1 MDNNK
6 LLIGFVVVLVGF
18 LAFPVVAKKMQQSKS
33 APAPGAAPAASA
45 GGALPAPPAQ
55 KYPELEQPPL
65 LNESNLTGTTW
76 ALESSGYRMK
86 VTLAPGGVLYLTH
99 PMAKA
104 LTGLDYIEG
113 RWRVEYNKVFVDATA
128 GGNSVSRE
136 LRIGGNKLYSLI
148 GKGEPK
154 AVEPF

>member
-6 LLIGFVVVLVGF
+6 LLIGFVAVLIAC
-18 LAFPVVAKKMQQSKS
+18 LAFPIVAKKMQQSKQ
-33 APAPGAAPAASA
+33 PAGSA
-45 GGALPAPPAQ
+45 GSTGSAIPAPPQA

-65 LNESNLTGTTW
+65 LNESTLTGTSW
-76 ALESSGYRMK
+76 ALVSDNYRMK
-86 VTLAPGGVLYLTH
+86 VTLAPGGVLYITH

-113 RWRVEYNKVFVDATA
+113 KWRVEYNKLYVNATA
-128 GGNSVSRE
+128 GGNEVARE
-136 LRIGGNKLYSLI
+136 LRIGGNRLYDI
-148 GKGEPK
+148 KKDGKPV

>member
-6 LLIGFVVVLVGF
+6 LLIGFVALLVAF
-18 LAFPVVAKKMQQSKS
+18 LAFPIVAKQMRQPQQ
-33 APAPGAAPAASA
+33 AAAPAGAS
-45 GGALPAPPAQ
+45 GGAASSALPAAPAQ
-55 KYPELEQPPL
+55 KYPELDQPPL
-65 LNESNLTGTTW
+65 LNESNLIGTTW

-86 VTLAPGGVLYLTH
+86 VTLAPGGIIYLTH

-113 RWRVEYNKVFVDATA
+113 KWRVEYNKVFVNASA
-128 GGNSVSRE
+128 GRNEVARE
-136 LRIGGNKLYSLI
+136 LRIGGNKLYSLNS
-148 GKGEPK
+148 KGEPK